1 MQIGYLGLLF
11 LAIFGGPYPWPKEI
25 DFRFAAVA
33 VSRDDLVNTR
43 SRSLSSRSM
52 FSNDKTPATV
62 TTSGGQFKPEAIQ
75 LGQKCVIL

>member
-1 MQIGYLGLLF
+1 M
-11 LAIFGGPYPWPKEI
+11 LAQADLHVGQADG
-25 DFRFAAVA
+25 FAAVA

-62 TTSGGQFKPEAIQ
+62 TTSGGQFKPGAIQ